1 MTFPLQLDTAIQE
14 FLQDARIR
22 GSSPFTL
29 SYYERVLRYFREKSG
44 IKTVDQITV
53 SACKEYLLTLM
64 DGDLASS
71 SVQTYVRGLRAFLNW
86 LYANEYIE
94 TNVTQRFKLP
104 KAQRKVID
112 VLTDTEIQTLL
123 NSFDTT
129 NFHQLRNLCIVLLM
143 LDSGLRLN
151 ETITLRQDRF
161 HLAERYAIVDGKCN
175 KQRIVPIGSS
185 SVQFFEKYLS
195 IKPPS
200 AFLIC
205 KSDGEQL
212 TADTVKDLFRKLKKT
227 TGISRLH
234 PHLLRHSF
242 ATRYLEN
249 GGNIYN
255 LQTILGHSSLEMVKK
270 YLHIDPRSICKTFD
284 NFSPVVCIQKASNN

>member
-1 MTFPLQLDTAIQE
+1 MTIDEAIEE
-14 FLQDARIR
+14 FMLEQRVR
-22 GSSPFTL
+22 GNAEKTL
-29 SYYERVLRYFREKSG
+29 IDYRQKLGQFRLYIG
-44 IKTVDQITV
+44 DVDVSEITV
-53 SACKEYLLTLM
+53 RRCKEWQLSLV
-64 DGDLASS
+64 DRDLETA
-71 SVQTYVRGLRAFLNW
+71 SVQGYIRSARAFLHW
-86 LYANEYIE
+86 LFLEELIDE
-94 TNVTQRFKLP
+94 DLCTRFRVP
-104 KAQRKVID
+104 KGKQKRID
-112 VLTDTEIQTLL
+112 VLTDAEIQNLL

-175 KQRIVPIGSS
+175 KQRIVPIGSG
-185 SVQFFEKYLS
+185 SVQFFERYLAL
-195 IKPPS
+195 KPPS
-200 AFLIC
+200 SYLIC
-205 KSDGEQL
+205 QRDGKQL
-212 TADTVKDLFRKLKKT
+212 TADTVKDLFRKLKKS

-249 GGNIYN
+249 GGNIYS

-270 YLHIDPRSICKTFD
+270 YLHLDPRTICKTFD
-284 NFSPVVCIQKASNN
+284 NFSPVVCMQKASNN